1 MRLSGFFG
9 VRAGAYIWQNTV
21 YGRSF
26 YLLFVGKAGSGTVVS
41 TGRSRDVD
49 IEQSLN
55 HSIED
60 DEQSVVSSMK
70 GKY

>member
-1 MRLSGFFG
+1 MEEASIYC
-9 VRAGAYIWQNTV
+9 V
-21 YGRSF
+21 
-26 YLLFVGKAGSGTVVS
+26 VGKAGSGTVPS

-70 GKY
+70 GKYYFIGI

>member
-1 MRLSGFFG
+1 MEEASIYC
-9 VRAGAYIWQNTV
+9 V
-21 YGRSF
+21 
-26 YLLFVGKAGSGTVVS
+26 VGKAGSGTVPS

-70 GKY
+70 GKC